1 MMLLT
6 GLVLI
11 GSFCLCAAVTFSLA
25 RHMLRSDLQ
34 VRVARESSFLAMA
47 SRDLVSRKN
56 PEDQAMLMDL
66 AEHLVEQPEILAVN
80 VMDGSRHIVA
90 HTSKRGITVPTFF
103 SLQVA
108 IRSGGRVV
116 GSVRAWY
123 SPILALQEF
132 WNTTGDMV
140 LLLFGGTLAVFALS
154 LFFVNEW
161 VLNRPFRQFFA
172 AIDEANNRH
181 AHVKFREDR
190 HDEWGALS
198 SRLNQFLSHLS
209 NLQERSSVLY
219 ETSRFL
225 GSPAGIRESL
235 EGVFTGIL
243 HRYNLSTCLI
253 LIESNEKQLR
263 TEFAAGVSTEFA
275 RSVMVDQGQGVAGIC
290 YVSGQPRLMDDI
302 HPAENDPL
310 ISAIAERQPVRSALF
325 VPLRV
330 EGRILGTAA
339 YFSRHPHAF
348 DDGTVDSLTGFTN
361 HVAIAL
367 RNRRKVSELQ
377 TVNQHLEAEVATIL
391 RELEQTNRRLVN
403 RVRELKTVYE
413 LALATAASTN
423 VEDVIRVII
432 GGIKELVE
440 VQGGAFFMLD
450 SSSGIL
456 EPIPP
461 AFDLVNLSQGSF
473 RCRIEESPILRQV
486 IEKGQ
491 PHVLNFVDPADPLP
505 ASWAALSVRS
515 LLALPL
521 RQGDQVK
528 GIFCVINKVN
538 GLFSEDDVRLL
549 SLLTSRVTEVLNRLG
564 LDQQVRQRV
573 HDLSV
578 LQEIGSKLP
587 NPPVL
592 ADTVSAIGRIT
603 RQSLSGLEF
612 CLFFLHHSASD
623 ALAMVGGDWDPRL
636 NLDAHALT
644 YGVSEKAPLA
654 ECFREN
660 RMAHYHGDVQIKG
673 SPWEND
679 SLLRAAAVADLMYLP
694 LTVEQGTIG
703 VLAIGSRQPG
713 VLTTEIRRLAGLIA
727 NQVAIVV
734 ERARLYE
741 GLRSANEKLEQI
753 NHLKNEFISMVSHE
767 LRTPLTT
774 IKGFVSIVLNEE
786 TGPLNDQQQHFLET
800 SDRAI
805 DRLTLLVSDLLDI
818 SRIEAGQIKMQLRPI
833 SVREIIERLSTSF
846 APQLK
851 AQNLYMNV
859 EIGEHLPR
867 VMADPDRIAQV
878 LDNLLSNALKFTTQ
892 GGITIST
899 ADKGDFVMISVKDT
913 GSGIP
918 KTEQDRI
925 FEKFYQVKVGNAWPS
940 KGTGLGLAIV
950 RSIIESHRGKVWV
963 ESEPGKG
970 ADFRFLLPRAR
981 TESAEPPVVGQVP

>member
-1 MMLLT
+1 MLLT
-6 GLVLI
+6 GLVLV
-11 GSFCLCAAVTFSLA
+11 GSFCLCAGVTFSLA

-34 VRVARESSFLAMA
+34 IRVARESTFLAMA
-47 SRDLVSRKN
+47 SRDLVARNN
-56 PEDQAMLMDL
+56 PNDRAMLMDL
-66 AEHLVEQPEILAVN
+66 AKHLVEQPEILAVN
-80 VMDGSRHIVA
+80 VMDGNRHIVA
-90 HTSKRGITVPTFF
+90 HISKRGITVPTFF

-108 IRSGGRVV
+108 IRSGAQVV

-132 WNTTGDMV
+132 WSTTGDMV

-172 AIDEANNRH
+172 AIDEANSRN
-181 AHVKFREDR
+181 AQVKFREDR
-190 HDEWGALS
+190 RDEWGALS

-225 GSPAGIRESL
+225 GTPAGIRESL
-235 EGVFTGIL
+235 EGVFTAIQ
-243 HRYNLSTCLI
+243 HRYSLSACLV
-253 LIESNEKQLR
+253 LLETGDKQLR
-263 TEFAAGVSTEFA
+263 TEFAAGVSMEFA
-275 RSVMVDQGQGVAGIC
+275 RSIIVEHGQGIAGIT
-290 YVSGQPRLMDDI
+290 VASGQSRLMEDI

-310 ISAIAERQPVRSALF
+310 ISTLAERQPIRSALF
-325 VPLRV
+325 IPLKV
-330 EGRILGTAA
+330 EGRVLGTAA
-339 YFSRHPHAF
+339 YFSRTPHAF
-348 DDGTVDSLTGFTN
+348 RDATVDSLTGFTN

-377 TVNQHLEAEVATIL
+377 TVNQRLESEVATTL
-391 RELEQTNRRLVN
+391 RELQQTNQRLVT

-423 VEDVIRVII
+423 VEDIIRVII

-450 SSSGIL
+450 PSSGIL

-461 AFDLVNLSQGSF
+461 AFDSVSSSKTSF
-473 RCRIEESPILRQV
+473 RCRLEESPLLRQV

-491 PHVLNFVDPADPLP
+491 PHVLNFVDPIDPLP
-505 ASWAALSVRS
+505 ASWQALSVRS

-521 RQGDQVK
+521 RQEGQVK
-528 GIFCVINKVN
+528 GIFCVVNKVN

-549 SLLTSRVTEVLNRLG
+549 SLLTSRVAEVLNRLG
-564 LDQQVRQRV
+564 LDQQLRQRV

-592 ADTVSAIGRIT
+592 ADTVAAIGRIT
-603 RQSLSGLEF
+603 RHSLSGLEL

-623 ALAMVGGDWDPRL
+623 ALAMMGGDWDPL
-636 NLDAHALT
+636 LTIDSHALT
-644 YGVSEKAPLA
+644 YGVSEKTPLA

-660 RMAHYHGDVQIKG
+660 RSAYYHGESQTKG

-679 SLLRAAAVADLMYLP
+679 TLLQATAVSELMYLP

-713 VLTTEIRRLAGLIA
+713 MLTAEIRRLAGLIA
-727 NQVAIVV
+727 NQVAIVI

-741 GLRSANEKLEQI
+741 SLRSANQKLEQI

-833 SVREIIERLSTSF
+833 SVREVIERLSTSF

-851 AQNLYMNV
+851 AQSLFLNV

-878 LDNLLSNALKFTTQ
+878 LDNLLTNALKFTTK

-918 KTEQDRI
+918 KAEQDRI

-981 TESAEPPVVGQVP
+981 TESAEPPAMGKVP